1 MLDRSRGLFEHLWV
15 FREWLKQAGYSPL
28 TAREKLRFV
37 TQLLCS
43 RDADGD
49 GIEDFDEQQIDAHVA
64 QKRGRGRRRTLLQF
78 LDHLRERGVAAP
90 RSDSIDAS
98 PAAQLE
104 ERYECHLRQERGL
117 SPRTLVGY
125 RRFVRPFLDEWFGQG
140 ARSLKGLTHFQ
151 IATFLLRRAPTTA
164 PKSAQLMGSALRSF
178 LRFAFFS
185 AETGTDLSLAVPM
198 VRQFRK
204 ATVPKFLP
212 VKDVERVLASCD
224 LTCPVG
230 RRDHA
235 LLLLVARLGLRGG
248 EIVRLELGDLRWRS
262 GELVVR
268 GKGQVRDL
276 LPLPKDAGEAL
287 ALYLTQDRPRCSS
300 RRVFLRMRAPLRGF
314 ANVGAVTTIVQR
326 AVARAGL
333 RPPQRGPHLLRHSLA
348 TSMIQRGA
356 TMTEIG
362 QLLRHRSAGSTELY
376 AKVDFEGL
384 RGIALPWPGT
394 GGGR

>member
-1 MLDRSRGLFEHLWV
+1 MLDRSRGLLEHLGV
-15 FREWLKQAGYSPL
+15 FEERLRQAGYSPL

-37 TQLLCS
+37 TQLLRS

-49 GIEDFDEQQIDAHVA
+49 GIEDLDEEQIDAHVA
-64 QKRGRGRRRTLLQF
+64 QKRGQGRRRTLLQF

-90 RSDSIDAS
+90 RSNPPDAS
-98 PAAQLE
+98 PAAQLV

-117 SPRTLVGY
+117 APRTLLGY
-125 RRFVRPFLDEWFGQG
+125 RRFVRPFLDEWFGRG
-140 ARSLKGLTHFQ
+140 GKSLKGLTYRQ
-151 IATFLLRRAPTTA
+151 VDTFLLRRAPTMM
-164 PKSAQLMGSALRSF
+164 PKTAQLMGSALRSF
-178 LRFAFFS
+178 LRFAFFA
-185 AETGTDLSLAVPM
+185 AETRRDLSLAVPM
-198 VRQFRK
+198 VRQFHK
-204 ATVPKFLP
+204 AAVPKFLP
-212 VKDVERVLASCD
+212 AKDVERVLASCD
-224 LTCPVG
+224 LTRPVG
-230 RRDHA
+230 RRDRA

-268 GKGQVRDL
+268 GKGQVHDL

-287 ALYLTQDRPRCSS
+287 AQYLTQDRPRCSS

-348 TSMIQRGA
+348 TSMIQQGA
-356 TMTEIG
+356 TMAEIG
-362 QLLRHRSAGSTELY
+362 QLLRHRSAASTELY

-394 GGGR
+394 RGGR

>member
-1 MLDRSRGLFEHLWV
+1 MLDRSRGLLEHLGV
-15 FREWLKQAGYSPL
+15 FGEWLKQAGYSPL

-37 TQLLCS
+37 SQLLRS

-49 GIEDFDEQQIDAHVA
+49 GIEDLDEEQIDTHVTR
-64 QKRGRGRRRTLLQF
+64 KRGEGRRRTLLQF
-78 LDHLRERGVAAP
+78 LDHLRERGLAAP
-90 RSDSIDAS
+90 RSDPTDAS
-98 PAAQLE
+98 PAARLVE
-104 ERYECHLRQERGL
+104 HYERHLRQERGL
-117 SPRTLVGY
+117 SPRTLLGY

-140 ARSLKGLTHFQ
+140 AKSLKGLTHRQ
-151 IATFLLRRAPTTA
+151 VDTFLLRRAPAMA

-178 LRFAFFS
+178 LRFTFFT
-185 AETGTDLSLAVPM
+185 AETDTDLSLAVPM
-198 VRQFRK
+198 VRQFHK
-204 ATVPKFLP
+204 AAVPKFLP

-248 EIVRLELGDLRWRS
+248 EVVRLELGDLRWRS

-268 GKGQVRDL
+268 GKGLVHDL

-287 ALYLTQDRPRCSS
+287 AQYLTQDRPRCSS

-314 ANVGAVTTIVQR
+314 ANTGAVTTIVQR
-326 AVARAGL
+326 AMARAGL
-333 RPPQRGPHLLRHSLA
+333 RPPHRGPQLLRQSLA
-348 TSMIQRGA
+348 TSMLQRGA
-356 TMTEIG
+356 TMAEIG

-384 RGIALPWPGT
+384 RGVALPWPGT
-394 GGGR
+394 RGGR